1 MKGKQMP
8 QLQNDKAIPSTLEC
22 YGNMDE
28 YYSYKCSTQ
37 CEGDFARLCAKATL
51 RKKIE
56 CWPFLIG
63 LVSSDL
69 PESDQSYRP

>member
-1 MKGKQMP
+1 MP
-8 QLQNDKAIPSTLEC
+8 QPQNDTATPSTLGC

-37 CEGDFARLCAKATL
+37 CEGDIARLCAKATL
-51 RKKIE
+51 RKRIE

-63 LVSSDL
+63 LIPSHLS
-69 PESDQSYRP
+69 ESDQSYSP